1 MREELPRP
9 SGPPVVRGPG
19 GPLLAT
25 MSGVVHPPASS
36 RELVPVAEGRLLA
49 LPEGEIGA
57 MQGVSYEH
65 EANPGMSRMEHLLMT
80 MVAQNQSLHREI
92 HDLKARVEQTEAE
105 RASERL
111 RREMSGPRAPS
122 VQSIPVPKVGMGAPD
137 GHTAGGMVREMLREA
152 TMGPT
157 TSGIPSMA
165 SAFGQEATMRPTI
178 SGTPPMA
185 SSLGGV
191 TRGLSREAQAGPP
204 PVRAA
209 WTAAGVGPGHFGA
222 LIGVQALQGIEQI
235 AQQSQHGLALAT
247 QVIFQ
252 LRRTIH
258 EKEGLNQVPPAHPEP
273 NSPPVI
279 RAICEQIAGA
289 VVASLATETILHHQ
303 ITEGMRSFDLPPLP
317 GLVEGELGPLA
328 AGDWLALITP
338 MMKDLSA
345 TSAQWWDSVMEEST
359 RAYELWLQS
368 EPLARLHLRPV
379 LPAGSDRQPW
389 ARLEQRAQTVLLR
402 ALPESMRSEA
412 ISSRSTATVDILFPD
427 IEEVSARGT
436 GREDTCPEAAGGG

>member
-1 MREELPRP
+1 M
-9 SGPPVVRGPG
+9 
-19 GPLLAT
+19 
-25 MSGVVHPPASS
+25 VHLPASS

-122 VQSIPVPKVGMGAPD
+122 VQSIPVPKLSVGAPD

-152 TMGPT
+152 TMGPA

-165 SAFGQEATMRPTI
+165 SAFGQEATMGPTI

-204 PVRAA
+204 PVGAA
-209 WTAAGVGPGHFGA
+209 WTAAGVGPGHCGADEVGGQELRPSASARPGGGRAGA
-222 LIGVQALQGIEQI
+222 LGGRRLAGVDHAHDERPLGDECSVVGQR
-235 AQQSQHGLALAT
+235 HG
-247 QVIFQ
+247 
-252 LRRTIH
+252 RIH
-258 EKEGLNQVPPAHPEP
+258 SCL
-273 NSPPVI
+273 
-279 RAICEQIAGA
+279 
-289 VVASLATETILHHQ
+289 
-303 ITEGMRSFDLPPLP
+303 
-317 GLVEGELGPLA
+317 
-328 AGDWLALITP
+328 
-338 MMKDLSA
+338 
-345 TSAQWWDSVMEEST
+345 
-359 RAYELWLQS
+359 
-368 EPLARLHLRPV
+368 
-379 LPAGSDRQPW
+379 
-389 ARLEQRAQTVLLR
+389 
-402 ALPESMRSEA
+402 
-412 ISSRSTATVDILFPD
+412 
-427 IEEVSARGT
+427 
-436 GREDTCPEAAGGG
+436 

>member
-122 VQSIPVPKVGMGAPD
+122 VQSIPVPKVSMGAPD
-137 GHTAGGMVREMLREA
+137 GHTAGWCGDGAIPRCCGKLRWD
-152 TMGPT
+152 
-157 TSGIPSMA
+157 
-165 SAFGQEATMRPTI
+165 
-178 SGTPPMA
+178 
-185 SSLGGV
+185 
-191 TRGLSREAQAGPP
+191 RGLSREAQAGPP

-209 WTAAGVGPGHFGA
+209 WTAVGVGPGHFGA

-235 AQQSQHGLALAT
+235 AQQSLSRG
-247 QVIFQ
+247 
-252 LRRTIH
+252 
-258 EKEGLNQVPPAHPEP
+258 P
-273 NSPPVI
+273 
-279 RAICEQIAGA
+279 
-289 VVASLATETILHHQ
+289 
-303 ITEGMRSFDLPPLP
+303 
-317 GLVEGELGPLA
+317 GPL
-328 AGDWLALITP
+328 W
-338 MMKDLSA
+338 
-345 TSAQWWDSVMEEST
+345 
-359 RAYELWLQS
+359 
-368 EPLARLHLRPV
+368 
-379 LPAGSDRQPW
+379 
-389 ARLEQRAQTVLLR
+389 
-402 ALPESMRSEA
+402 
-412 ISSRSTATVDILFPD
+412 SSSLGA
-427 IEEVSARGT
+427 S
-436 GREDTCPEAAGGG
+436 